1 MSKLENTNERENTET
16 AAGILADDMGLGKT
30 LTMLA
35 LVLTNHWDGRPLV
48 APQEHYT
55 RPNFTCLKNS
65 GQSRSKRG
73 RASGDSEGDDDA
85 PSSGAANRPK
95 RLRKKK
101 KLEDFCSISSSSSED
116 EFDKMSKEVPLTEKF
131 LGSTEKTFEKRRNPV
146 KDIVFDISD
155 DESDY
160 ESIVAGCGR
169 GEARDRAA
177 LHPGLNVDG
186 LTEVSS
192 EDEEPEVVLHRTS
205 AGDRGGRHQNPA
217 SVIFYSDSDG
227 DEAAAAS
234 SAGGRLIIPPRWG
247 KYPTLIYIYL
257 IIFQIFFR

>member
-1 MSKLENTNERENTET
+1 MVIWFKSSMSKLENTNERENTET

-35 LVLTNHWDGRPLV
+35 LVLTNHWDGRPLA

-55 RPNFTCLKNS
+55 RPNFTCHKDS
-65 GQSRSKRG
+65 GHSRSKRG
-73 RASGDSEGDDDA
+73 RASGDSEADDA

-95 RLRKKK
+95 RQRKKK
-101 KLEDFCSISSSSSED
+101 AMEDFCSISSSSSED

-205 AGDRGGRHQNPA
+205 AGNMGGRHQNPA

-227 DEAAAAS
+227 DGDGGEAAEAS
-234 SAGGRLIIPPRWG
+234 SAGGRLIIPPR
-247 KYPTLIYIYL
+247 
-257 IIFQIFFR
+257 